1 MKKFLC
7 LLLCLF
13 LTACSSTPSASAPS
27 EGWKDKYTDLAKDT
41 VIEAV
46 EKDKL
51 EAMISHGTCV
61 LFLGF
66 PECPWCQYYLPVL
79 DEVLKE
85 NDLNG
90 FYYNIYVHKNE
101 DAAFYD
107 KIAALIDEV
116 NDSGEEPL
124 HYNNEGRLVVWMP
137 LTLFIDNGRIV
148 KWDGESNDLD
158 SSVIAV
164 EDYWTEE
171 KDAALRSRL
180 AEGAALEKK
189 AQAANGGGCDT
200 GCKVN

>member
-1 MKKFLC
+1 F
-7 LLLCLF
+7 
-13 LTACSSTPSASAPS
+13 
-27 EGWKDKYTDLAKDT
+27 
-41 VIEAV
+41 
-46 EKDKL
+46 
-51 EAMISHGTCV
+51 
-61 LFLGF
+61 
-66 PECPWCQYYLPVL
+66 
-79 DEVLKE
+79 
-85 NDLNG
+85 
-90 FYYNIYVHKNE
+90 VHKND

-107 KIAALIDEV
+107 RIAALIDEV
-116 NDSGEEPL
+116 NDTGEEPL

-180 AEGAALEKK
+180 AEGAALVKK
-189 AQAANGGGCDT
+189 AQEENGGGCDT